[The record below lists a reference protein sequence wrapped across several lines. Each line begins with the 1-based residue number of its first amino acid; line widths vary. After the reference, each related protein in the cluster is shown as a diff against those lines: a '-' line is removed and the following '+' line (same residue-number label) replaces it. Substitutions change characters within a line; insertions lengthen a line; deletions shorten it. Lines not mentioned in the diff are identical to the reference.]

1 MSQVLVTIRPH
12 LIPFFFE
19 EMEGTLASYEGQK
32 VNMIRLLPSS
42 SLANYLYTQ
51 TNYVKAKNGSG
62 LTNDHF
68 LFYLSIQ
75 FKQFYILSGTVYI
88 DQKGEK
94 TELKMSLDKVR
105 DLNNLLEDIFRTS
118 LVMFI
123 DGCRAGGM
131 EVTKSVVLFMEKYNL
146 LEYGFEIPTMRKMYY
161 RQKEKKTLNRFQK
174 RSTNQV
180 IGFF

>member
-51 TNYVKAKNGSG
+51 INYVKKNSRNFP
-62 LTNDHF
+62 NDQF

-75 FKQFYILSGTVYI
+75 YKQFYILSGTVYL
-88 DQKGEK
+88 DQKGERS
-94 TELKMSLDKVR
+94 ELKMELDKVR

-118 LVMFI
+118 LVMFV
-123 DGCRAGGM
+123 DGCRAGRLG
-131 EVTKSVVLFMEKYNL
+131 VSKSVLLFMEKYNL
-146 LEYGFEIPTMRKMYY
+146 IEYGFEVPTMRKMYY
-161 RQKEKKTLNRFQK
+161 EQKKKKVLNRFQK